1 MLKSC
6 ACGHSMKLILRT
18 VIHAH
23 KVSISNVPVYSCEN
37 CSRNEVF
44 PGVKEDL
51 GRLVGRLGAKPEQER
66 IHFDEFHELAGVL
79 RNVLEQ
85 KVPLQA
91 QAVARRTEERTNE
104 LLDLLLIA
112 DSLGDENWKIEL
124 KARLAQLSAQ
134 YIS

>member
-6 ACGHSMKLILRT
+6 ACGHPMKLILRT

-23 KVSISNVPVYSCEN
+23 QVSITNVPVYSCEN

-51 GRLVGRLGAKPEQER
+51 GRLVGQLGSKPEAKR
-66 IHFDEFHELAGVL
+66 IRFDEVHELAGVL
-79 RNVLEQ
+79 RSILER

-91 QAVARRTEERTNE
+91 SEVALRTEERTNE

-112 DSLGDENWKIEL
+112 DSVGDERWKLEL
-124 KARLAQLSAQ
+124 KGRLAQLSAQ